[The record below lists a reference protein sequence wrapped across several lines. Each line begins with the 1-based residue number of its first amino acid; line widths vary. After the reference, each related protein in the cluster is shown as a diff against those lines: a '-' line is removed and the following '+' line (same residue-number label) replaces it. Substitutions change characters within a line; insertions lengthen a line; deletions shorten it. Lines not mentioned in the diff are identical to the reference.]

1 LGRRRGRGKEVIHL
15 LLEQLI
21 NGITQGGIY
30 ALIALGFTIIFGT
43 LRLVTFAHGEVFMMG
58 AFIGYTSMKYLH
70 GSLLI
75 ALFSAILFSGLI
87 GILIERIAF
96 HFLRRAPHHSS
107 LLITIGF
114 SILLINVAQL
124 LWGPETQS
132 ISGLKYGDF
141 QLFGIYIS
149 YTQVIVLAVTLIL
162 LAIIRVLIY
171 RTKMGRTIR
180 ATAQDFEA
188 AYAMG
193 VNIDLVFM
201 MTFALGSLL
210 GGIAGMLV
218 GFYYNAFYP
227 TMGTLPGLKAFS
239 ACILGGLTSLGG
251 SVVAGFILGIIEN
264 LSVAYISSS
273 YRDVFSFGILILV
286 LIFRPKGLFGREV

>member
-1 LGRRRGRGKEVIHL
+1 L
-15 LLEQLI
+15 LLEQFI

-58 AFIGYTSMKYLH
+58 ALMGFTAMRFFHSSI
-70 GSLLI
+70 LI
-75 ALFSAILFSGLI
+75 ALLVAILSSGLL
-87 GILIERIAF
+87 GIVIERVGF
-96 HFLRRAPHHSS
+96 HLLRKAPHQSS

-114 SILLINVAQL
+114 SILLINLAQMI
-124 LWGPETQS
+124 WGPETQS
-132 ISGLKYGDF
+132 IRDLKYGDF

-149 YTQVIVLAVTLIL
+149 YTQVIVLAVTFIL
-162 LAIIRVLIY
+162 LAIIQILIY
-171 RTKMGRTIR
+171 KTKIGRTIR
-180 ATAQDFEA
+180 ATAQDYEA

-193 VNIDLVFM
+193 VNVDLVFM
-201 MTFALGSLL
+201 FTFSLGSSL
-210 GGIAGMLV
+210 GGIAGMLI

-251 SVVAGFILGIIEN
+251 SVIAGFILGVIEN
-264 LSVAYISSS
+264 LAVAYISSS
-273 YRDVFSFGILILV
+273 FRDVFAFGILILV
-286 LIFRPKGLFGREV
+286 LILRPKGLFGREI

>member
-1 LGRRRGRGKEVIHL
+1 L
-15 LLEQLI
+15 LLEQII
-21 NGITQGGIY
+21 NGVTQGGIY

-43 LRLVTFAHGEVFMMG
+43 LRLVTFAHGEVFMAG
-58 AFIGYTSMKYLH
+58 AFVGYTVMKYLQ
-70 GSLLI
+70 SPLWM
-75 ALFSAILFSGLI
+75 AILAAILCSGLL
-87 GILIERIAF
+87 GILIERVGF
-96 HFLRRAPHHSS
+96 HFLRRAPHQSS

-114 SILLINVAQL
+114 SIVLINLAQFI
-124 LWGPETQS
+124 WGPETQS
-132 ISGLKYGDF
+132 ISSLKYGDF
-141 QLFGIYIS
+141 QVLGIYIS
-149 YTQVIVLAVTLIL
+149 YTQVIVLAVTFIL
-162 LAIIRVLIY
+162 LVLIRILIY
-171 RTKMGRTIR
+171 KTKLGRTIR

-193 VNIDLVFM
+193 VNIDVVFM
-201 MTFALGSLL
+201 LTFALGSLL

-251 SVVAGFILGIIEN
+251 AVLAGFILGIVEN

-286 LIFRPKGLFGREV
+286 LILRPKGLFGREI

>member
-1 LGRRRGRGKEVIHL
+1 M
-15 LLEQLI
+15 LLEQFI

-58 AFIGYTSMKYLH
+58 ALMGFTAMRFFHSSI
-70 GSLLI
+70 LI
-75 ALFSAILFSGLI
+75 ALLVAILSSGLL
-87 GILIERIAF
+87 GIVIERVGF
-96 HFLRRAPHHSS
+96 HLLRKAPHQSS

-114 SILLINVAQL
+114 SILLINLAQMI
-124 LWGPETQS
+124 WGPETQS
-132 ISGLKYGDF
+132 IRDLKYGDF

-149 YTQVIVLAVTLIL
+149 YTQVIVLAVTFIL
-162 LAIIRVLIY
+162 LAIIQILIY
-171 RTKMGRTIR
+171 KTKIGRTIR
-180 ATAQDFEA
+180 ATAQDYEA

-193 VNIDLVFM
+193 VNVDLVFM
-201 MTFALGSLL
+201 FTFSLGSLL
-210 GGIAGMLV
+210 GGIAGMLI

-251 SVVAGFILGIIEN
+251 SVIAGFILGVIEN
-264 LSVAYISSS
+264 LAVAYISSS
-273 YRDVFSFGILILV
+273 FRDVFAFGILILV
-286 LIFRPKGLFGREV
+286 LILRPKGLFGREI

>member
-1 LGRRRGRGKEVIHL
+1 L
-15 LLEQLI
+15 LLEQFI

-58 AFIGYTSMKYLH
+58 ALMGFTAMRFFHSSVLIG
-70 GSLLI
+70 LLV
-75 ALFSAILFSGLI
+75 AILSSGLL
-87 GILIERIAF
+87 GMVVERVGF
-96 HFLRRAPHHSS
+96 HLLRKAPHQSS

-114 SILLINVAQL
+114 SILLINVAQMI
-124 LWGPETQS
+124 WGPETQS
-132 ISGLKYGDF
+132 IRDLKYGDF

-149 YTQVIVLAVTLIL
+149 YTQVIVLAVTFIL
-162 LAIIRVLIY
+162 LAIIQILIY
-171 RTKMGRTIR
+171 KTKIGRTIR
-180 ATAQDFEA
+180 ATAQDYEA

-193 VNIDLVFM
+193 VNVDLVFM
-201 MTFALGSLL
+201 FTFSLGSLL
-210 GGIAGMLV
+210 GGIAGMLI

-251 SVVAGFILGIIEN
+251 SVIAGFILGVIEN
-264 LSVAYISSS
+264 LAVAYISSS
-273 YRDVFSFGILILV
+273 FRDVFAFGILILV
-286 LIFRPKGLFGREV
+286 LIFRPKGLFGREI

>member
-1 LGRRRGRGKEVIHL
+1 LF
-15 LLEQLI
+15 LEQI
-21 NGITQGGIY
+21 VNGITQGGIY

-43 LRLVTFAHGEVFMMG
+43 LRLVTFAHGEVFMAG
-58 AFIGYTSMKYLH
+58 AFIGYTVMKYLH
-70 GSLLI
+70 GPLWMGMVAALLG
-75 ALFSAILFSGLI
+75 SGLF
-87 GILIERIAF
+87 GIVIERVGF
-96 HFLRRAPHHSS
+96 HFLRRAPHQSS

-114 SILLINVAQL
+114 SILLINLSQL
-124 LWGPETQS
+124 IWGPETQS

-141 QLFGIYIS
+141 QVFGIYIS
-149 YTQVIVLAVTLIL
+149 YTQVIVLAVTFIL
-162 LAIIRVLIY
+162 LAMIRLLIY
-171 RTKMGRTIR
+171 KTKVGRTIR

-201 MTFALGSLL
+201 LTFALGSLL
-210 GGIAGMLV
+210 GGIAGILV

-251 SVVAGFILGIIEN
+251 AVAAGFILGIIEN

-286 LIFRPKGLFGREV
+286 LIIRPKGLFGREM

>member
-1 LGRRRGRGKEVIHL
+1 L
-15 LLEQLI
+15 LLEQFI

-58 AFIGYTSMKYLH
+58 ALMGFTAMRFFH
-70 GSLLI
+70 GSI
-75 ALFSAILFSGLI
+75 LFAIIVAILSSGLL
-87 GILIERIAF
+87 GIVIERVGF
-96 HFLRRAPHHSS
+96 HLLRKAPHQSS

-114 SILLINVAQL
+114 SILLINLAQMI
-124 LWGPETQS
+124 WGPETQS
-132 ISGLKYGDF
+132 IRDLKYGDF

-149 YTQVIVLAVTLIL
+149 YTQVIVLAVTFIL
-162 LAIIRVLIY
+162 LAIIQILIY
-171 RTKMGRTIR
+171 KTKIGRTIR
-180 ATAQDFEA
+180 ATAQDYEA

-193 VNIDLVFM
+193 VNVDLVFM
-201 MTFALGSLL
+201 FTFSLGSLL
-210 GGIAGMLV
+210 GGIAGMLI

-251 SVVAGFILGIIEN
+251 SVIAGFILGVIEN
-264 LSVAYISSS
+264 LAVAYISSS
-273 YRDVFSFGILILV
+273 FRDVFAFGILILV
-286 LIFRPKGLFGREV
+286 LILRPKGLFGREI

>member
-1 LGRRRGRGKEVIHL
+1 M
-15 LLEQLI
+15 LLEQII

-43 LRLVTFAHGEVFMMG
+43 LRLVTFAHGEVFMAG
-58 AFIGYTSMKYLH
+58 AFVGYTVMKYLQ
-70 GSLLI
+70 SPLWM
-75 ALFSAILFSGLI
+75 AILAAILCSGLL
-87 GILIERIAF
+87 GILIERVGF
-96 HFLRRAPHHSS
+96 HFLRRAPHQSS

-114 SILLINVAQL
+114 SIVLINLAQFI
-124 LWGPETQS
+124 WGPETQS
-132 ISGLKYGDF
+132 ISSLKYGDF
-141 QLFGIYIS
+141 QILGIYIS
-149 YTQVIVLAVTLIL
+149 YTQVIVLAVTFLL
-162 LAIIRVLIY
+162 LALIRVLIY
-171 RTKMGRTIR
+171 KTKMGRTIR

-201 MTFALGSLL
+201 LTFALGSLL
-210 GGIAGMLV
+210 GGIGGMLV

-251 SVVAGFILGIIEN
+251 AVVAGFILGIVEN

-286 LIFRPKGLFGREV
+286 LILRPKGLFGREV

>member
-1 LGRRRGRGKEVIHL
+1 L
-15 LLEQLI
+15 LLEQFI

-58 AFIGYTSMKYLH
+58 ALMGFTAMRFFHSSI
-70 GSLLI
+70 LI
-75 ALFSAILFSGLI
+75 ALLVAILSSGLL
-87 GILIERIAF
+87 GIVIERVGF
-96 HFLRRAPHHSS
+96 HLLRKAPHQSS

-114 SILLINVAQL
+114 SILLINLAQMI
-124 LWGPETQS
+124 WGPETQS
-132 ISGLKYGDF
+132 IRDLKYGDF

-149 YTQVIVLAVTLIL
+149 YTQVIVLAVTFIL
-162 LAIIRVLIY
+162 LAIIQILIY
-171 RTKMGRTIR
+171 KTKIGRTIR
-180 ATAQDFEA
+180 ATAQDYEA

-193 VNIDLVFM
+193 VNVDLVFM
-201 MTFALGSLL
+201 FTFSLGSLL
-210 GGIAGMLV
+210 GGIAGMLI

-251 SVVAGFILGIIEN
+251 SVIAGFILGVIEN
-264 LSVAYISSS
+264 LAVAYISSS
-273 YRDVFSFGILILV
+273 FRDVFAFGILILV
-286 LIFRPKGLFGREV
+286 LILRPKGLFGREI

>member
-1 LGRRRGRGKEVIHL
+1 MF
-15 LLEQLI
+15 LEQI
-21 NGITQGGIY
+21 VNGITQGGIY

-43 LRLVTFAHGEVFMMG
+43 LRLVTFAHGEVFMAG
-58 AFIGYTSMKYLH
+58 AFIGYTVMKYLH
-70 GSLLI
+70 GPLWMGMVAALLG
-75 ALFSAILFSGLI
+75 SGLF
-87 GILIERIAF
+87 GIVIERVGF
-96 HFLRRAPHHSS
+96 HFLRRAPHQSS

-114 SILLINVAQL
+114 SILLINLAQL
-124 LWGPETQS
+124 IWGPETQS

-141 QLFGIYIS
+141 QVFGIYIS
-149 YTQVIVLAVTLIL
+149 YTQVIVLAVTFIL
-162 LAIIRVLIY
+162 LAMIRLLIY
-171 RTKMGRTIR
+171 KTKVGRTIR

-201 MTFALGSLL
+201 LTFALGSLL
-210 GGIAGMLV
+210 GGIAGILV

-251 SVVAGFILGIIEN
+251 AVAAGFILGIIEN

-286 LIFRPKGLFGREV
+286 LIIRPKGLFGREM

>member
-1 LGRRRGRGKEVIHL
+1 M
-15 LLEQLI
+15 LLEQII
-21 NGITQGGIY
+21 NGVTQGGIY

-43 LRLVTFAHGEVFMMG
+43 LRLVTFAHGEVFMAG
-58 AFIGYTSMKYLH
+58 AFVGYTVMKYLQ
-70 GSLLI
+70 SPLWM
-75 ALFSAILFSGLI
+75 AILAAILCSGLL
-87 GILIERIAF
+87 GILIERVGF
-96 HFLRRAPHHSS
+96 HFLRRAPHQSS

-114 SILLINVAQL
+114 SIVLINLAQFI
-124 LWGPETQS
+124 WGPETQS
-132 ISGLKYGDF
+132 ISSLKYGDF
-141 QLFGIYIS
+141 QVLGIYIS
-149 YTQVIVLAVTLIL
+149 YTQVIVLAVTFIL
-162 LAIIRVLIY
+162 LVLIRILIY
-171 RTKMGRTIR
+171 KTKLGRTIR

-193 VNIDLVFM
+193 VNIDVVFM
-201 MTFALGSLL
+201 LTFALGSLL

-251 SVVAGFILGIIEN
+251 AVLAGFILGIVEN

-286 LIFRPKGLFGREV
+286 LILRPKGLFGREI

>member
-1 LGRRRGRGKEVIHL
+1 L
-15 LLEQLI
+15 LLEQII
-21 NGITQGGIY
+21 NGVTQGGIY

-43 LRLVTFAHGEVFMMG
+43 LRLVTFAHGEVFMAG
-58 AFIGYTSMKYLH
+58 AFVGYTVMKYLQ
-70 GSLLI
+70 SPLWM
-75 ALFSAILFSGLI
+75 AILAAILCSGLL
-87 GILIERIAF
+87 GILIERVGF
-96 HFLRRAPHHSS
+96 HFLRRAPHQSS

-114 SILLINVAQL
+114 SIVLINLAQFI
-124 LWGPETQS
+124 WGPETQS
-132 ISGLKYGDF
+132 ISSLKYGDF
-141 QLFGIYIS
+141 QVLGIYIS
-149 YTQVIVLAVTLIL
+149 YTQVIVLAVTFLL
-162 LAIIRVLIY
+162 LALIRVLIY
-171 RTKMGRTIR
+171 KTKMGRTIR

-193 VNIDLVFM
+193 VNIDVVFM
-201 MTFALGSLL
+201 LTFALGSLL

-251 SVVAGFILGIIEN
+251 AVLAGFILGIVEN

-286 LIFRPKGLFGREV
+286 LILRPKGLFGREI

>member
-1 LGRRRGRGKEVIHL
+1 L
-15 LLEQLI
+15 LLEQFI

-58 AFIGYTSMKYLH
+58 ALMGFTAMRFFHSSI
-70 GSLLI
+70 LI
-75 ALFSAILFSGLI
+75 ALLVAILSSGLL
-87 GILIERIAF
+87 GIVIERVGF
-96 HFLRRAPHHSS
+96 HLLRKAPHQSS

-114 SILLINVAQL
+114 SILLINLAQMI
-124 LWGPETQS
+124 WGPETQS
-132 ISGLKYGDF
+132 IRDLKYGDF

-149 YTQVIVLAVTLIL
+149 YTQVIVLAVTFIL
-162 LAIIRVLIY
+162 LAIIQILIY
-171 RTKMGRTIR
+171 KTKIGRTIR
-180 ATAQDFEA
+180 ATAQDYEA

-193 VNIDLVFM
+193 VNVDLVFM
-201 MTFALGSLL
+201 FTFFLGSLL
-210 GGIAGMLV
+210 GGIAGMLI

-251 SVVAGFILGIIEN
+251 SVIAGFILGVIEN
-264 LSVAYISSS
+264 LAVAYISSS
-273 YRDVFSFGILILV
+273 FRDVFAFGILILV
-286 LIFRPKGLFGREV
+286 LILRPKGLFGREI

>member
-1 LGRRRGRGKEVIHL
+1 LPETLQL
-15 LLEQLI
+15 LLEQI
-21 NGITQGGIY
+21 VNGITQGGIY

-43 LRLVTFAHGEVFMMG
+43 LRLVTFAHGEVFMAG
-58 AFIGYTSMKYLH
+58 AFIGYTAMKYLH
-70 GSLLI
+70 GPLWMGMV
-75 ALFSAILFSGLI
+75 AAILCSGLM
-87 GILIERIAF
+87 GILIERVGF
-96 HFLRRAPHHSS
+96 HFLRRAPHQSS

-114 SILLINVAQL
+114 SILLINLAQL

-132 ISGLKYGDF
+132 LSGLKYGDF
-141 QLFGIYIS
+141 QIFGIYIS
-149 YTQVIVLAVTLIL
+149 YAQVIVLIVTFIL
-162 LAIIRVLIY
+162 LAMIRILIY

-193 VNIDLVFM
+193 VNIDLIFM
-201 MTFALGSLL
+201 LTFALGSFL

-239 ACILGGLTSLGG
+239 ACILGG
-251 SVVAGFILGIIEN
+251 
-264 LSVAYISSS
+264 
-273 YRDVFSFGILILV
+273 
-286 LIFRPKGLFGREV
+286 

>member
-1 LGRRRGRGKEVIHL
+1 LF
-15 LLEQLI
+15 LEQII

-43 LRLVTFAHGEVFMMG
+43 LRLVTFAHGEVFMAG
-58 AFIGYTSMKYLH
+58 AFVGYTAMKYLQ
-70 GSLLI
+70 SPLWM
-75 ALFSAILFSGLI
+75 AILAAILCSGLL
-87 GILIERIAF
+87 GILIERVGF
-96 HFLRRAPHHSS
+96 HFLRKAPHQSS

-114 SILLINVAQL
+114 SIVLINLAQFI
-124 LWGPETQS
+124 WGPETQS
-132 ISGLKYGDF
+132 ISSLKYGDF
-141 QLFGIYIS
+141 EILGIYIS
-149 YTQVIVLAVTLIL
+149 YTQVIVLAVTFIL
-162 LAIIRVLIY
+162 LVLIRILIY
-171 RTKMGRTIR
+171 KTKMGRTIR

-201 MTFALGSLL
+201 LTFALGSLL

-251 SVVAGFILGIIEN
+251 AVVAGFILGIVEN

-286 LIFRPKGLFGREV
+286 LILRPKGLFGREV

>member
-1 LGRRRGRGKEVIHL
+1 LF
-15 LLEQLI
+15 LEQI
-21 NGITQGGIY
+21 VNGITQGGIY

-43 LRLVTFAHGEVFMMG
+43 LRLVTFAHGEVFMAG
-58 AFIGYTSMKYLH
+58 AFIGYTVMKYLH
-70 GSLLI
+70 GPLWMGMVAALLG
-75 ALFSAILFSGLI
+75 SGLF
-87 GILIERIAF
+87 GIVIERVGF
-96 HFLRRAPHHSS
+96 HFLRRAPHQSS

-114 SILLINVAQL
+114 SILLINLAQL
-124 LWGPETQS
+124 IWGPETQS

-141 QLFGIYIS
+141 QVLGIYIS
-149 YTQVIVLAVTLIL
+149 YTQVIVLAVTFIL
-162 LAIIRVLIY
+162 LAMIRLLIY
-171 RTKMGRTIR
+171 KTKVGRTIR

-201 MTFALGSLL
+201 LTFALGSLL
-210 GGIAGMLV
+210 GGIAGILV

-251 SVVAGFILGIIEN
+251 AVAAGFILGIIEN

-286 LIFRPKGLFGREV
+286 LIIRPKGLFGREM

>member
-1 LGRRRGRGKEVIHL
+1 M
-15 LLEQLI
+15 LLEQII
-21 NGITQGGIY
+21 NGVTQGGIY

-43 LRLVTFAHGEVFMMG
+43 LRLVTFAHGEVFMAG
-58 AFIGYTSMKYLH
+58 AFVGYTVMKYLQ
-70 GSLLI
+70 SPLWM
-75 ALFSAILFSGLI
+75 AILAAILCSGLL
-87 GILIERIAF
+87 GILIERVGF
-96 HFLRRAPHHSS
+96 HFLRRAPHQSS

-114 SILLINVAQL
+114 SIVLINLAQFI
-124 LWGPETQS
+124 WGPETQS
-132 ISGLKYGDF
+132 ISSLKYGDF
-141 QLFGIYIS
+141 QVLGIYIS
-149 YTQVIVLAVTLIL
+149 YTQVIVLAVTFLL
-162 LAIIRVLIY
+162 LALIRVLIY
-171 RTKMGRTIR
+171 KTKMGRTIR

-193 VNIDLVFM
+193 VNIDVVFM
-201 MTFALGSLL
+201 LTFALGSLL

-251 SVVAGFILGIIEN
+251 AVLAGFILGIVEN

-286 LIFRPKGLFGREV
+286 LILRPKGLFGREI

>member
-1 LGRRRGRGKEVIHL
+1 M
-15 LLEQLI
+15 LLEQII
-21 NGITQGGIY
+21 NGVTQGGIY

-43 LRLVTFAHGEVFMMG
+43 LRLVTFAHGEVFMAG
-58 AFIGYTSMKYLH
+58 AFVGYTVMKYLQ
-70 GSLLI
+70 SPLWM
-75 ALFSAILFSGLI
+75 AILAAILCSGLL
-87 GILIERIAF
+87 GILIERVGF
-96 HFLRRAPHHSS
+96 HFLRRAPHQSS

-114 SILLINVAQL
+114 SIVLINLAQFI
-124 LWGPETQS
+124 WGPETQS
-132 ISGLKYGDF
+132 IPGLKYGDF
-141 QLFGIYIS
+141 QIFGIYIS
-149 YTQVIVLAVTLIL
+149 YTQVIVLAVTFIL
-162 LAIIRVLIY
+162 LVLIRILIY
-171 RTKMGRTIR
+171 KTKLGRTIR

-201 MTFALGSLL
+201 LTFALGSLL
-210 GGIAGMLV
+210 GGIGGMLV

-251 SVVAGFILGIIEN
+251 AVVAGFILGIVEN

-286 LIFRPKGLFGREV
+286 LILRPKGLFGREI

>member
-1 LGRRRGRGKEVIHL
+1 L
-15 LLEQLI
+15 LLEQLV
-21 NGITQGGIY
+21 NGITQGSIY

-58 AFIGYTSMKYLH
+58 AFMGYTAMRYLH
-70 GSLLI
+70 GSLLLGI
-75 ALFSAILFSGLI
+75 LVAILASGLL
-87 GILIERIAF
+87 GIIIERVGF
-96 HFLRRAPHHSS
+96 HFLRKAPHQSS

-114 SILLINVAQL
+114 SIVLINLAQL
-124 LWGPETQS
+124 IWGPETHS
-132 ISGLKYGDF
+132 IRDLQYGDF
-141 QLFGIYIS
+141 QVLGIYVS
-149 YTQVIVLAVTLIL
+149 YTQVIVLAVTFLL

-171 RTKMGRTIR
+171 NTQIGRTIR
-180 ATAQDFEA
+180 ATAQDYEA

-201 MTFALGSLL
+201 LTFALGSLL
-210 GGIAGMLV
+210 GGIAGILI

-239 ACILGGLTSLGG
+239 ACILGGLTSLVGA
-251 SVVAGFILGIIEN
+251 VVAGVILGVVEN

-286 LIFRPKGLFGREV
+286 LILRPRGLFGKEA

>member
-1 LGRRRGRGKEVIHL
+1 M
-15 LLEQLI
+15 LLEQII
-21 NGITQGGIY
+21 NGVTQGGIY

-43 LRLVTFAHGEVFMMG
+43 LRLVTFAHGEVFMAG
-58 AFIGYTSMKYLH
+58 AFVGYTVMKYLQ
-70 GSLLI
+70 SPLWM
-75 ALFSAILFSGLI
+75 AILAAILCSGLL
-87 GILIERIAF
+87 GILIERVGF
-96 HFLRRAPHHSS
+96 HFLRRAPHQSS

-114 SILLINVAQL
+114 SIVLINLAQFI
-124 LWGPETQS
+124 WGPETQS
-132 ISGLKYGDF
+132 ISSLKYGDF
-141 QLFGIYIS
+141 QVLGIYIS
-149 YTQVIVLAVTLIL
+149 YTQVIVLAVTFLL
-162 LAIIRVLIY
+162 LALIRVLIY
-171 RTKMGRTIR
+171 KTKMGRTIR

-193 VNIDLVFM
+193 VNIDVVFM
-201 MTFALGSLL
+201 LTFALGSLL

-251 SVVAGFILGIIEN
+251 AVVAGFILGIVEN

-286 LIFRPKGLFGREV
+286 LILRPKGLFGREI

>member
-1 LGRRRGRGKEVIHL
+1 M
-15 LLEQLI
+15 LLEQI
-21 NGITQGGIY
+21 VNGITQGGIY

-43 LRLVTFAHGEVFMMG
+43 LRLVTFAHGEVFMAG
-58 AFIGYTSMKYLH
+58 AFVGYTVMKYLH
-70 GSLLI
+70 GPLWMGM
-75 ALFSAILFSGLI
+75 AAAILCSGLL
-87 GILIERIAF
+87 GILIERVGF
-96 HFLRRAPHHSS
+96 HFLRRAPHQSS

-114 SILLINVAQL
+114 SILLINLAQL

-132 ISGLKYGDF
+132 LPGLKYGDF
-141 QLFGIYIS
+141 QFLGIYIS
-149 YTQVIVLAVTLIL
+149 YTQVIVLAVAFIL
-162 LAIIRVLIY
+162 LALIRVLIY

-201 MTFALGSLL
+201 LTFALGSLL

-251 SVVAGFILGIIEN
+251 AVAAGFILGIVEN

-286 LIFRPKGLFGREV
+286 LIFRPRGLFGREV

>member
-1 LGRRRGRGKEVIHL
+1 M
-15 LLEQLI
+15 LLEQFI

-58 AFIGYTSMKYLH
+58 ALMGFTAMRFFHSSI
-70 GSLLI
+70 LI
-75 ALFSAILFSGLI
+75 ALLVAILSSGLL
-87 GILIERIAF
+87 GIVIERVGF
-96 HFLRRAPHHSS
+96 HLLRKAPHQSS

-114 SILLINVAQL
+114 SILLINLAQMI
-124 LWGPETQS
+124 WGPETQS
-132 ISGLKYGDF
+132 IRDLKYGDF

-149 YTQVIVLAVTLIL
+149 YTQVIVLAVTFIL
-162 LAIIRVLIY
+162 LAIIQILIY
-171 RTKMGRTIR
+171 KTKIGRTIR
-180 ATAQDFEA
+180 ATAQDYEA

-193 VNIDLVFM
+193 VNVDLVFM
-201 MTFALGSLL
+201 FTFSLGSSL
-210 GGIAGMLV
+210 GGIAGMLI

-251 SVVAGFILGIIEN
+251 SVIAGFILGVVEN
-264 LSVAYISSS
+264 LAVAYISSS
-273 YRDVFSFGILILV
+273 FRDVFAFGILIFV
-286 LIFRPKGLFGREV
+286 LIFRPRGLFGKEI